1 MKRFLIIA
9 LLILSLSIFSVSL
22 TGVTY
27 RGSDKQV
34 TVEVK
39 LDGEINLDD
48 VVVESNTS
56 GALYTIYL
64 KDVDAGV
71 SSMFIPIAYGPV
83 ESTRVVDITEGTMI
97 LVQLLIPRSPN
108 VSLQGST
115 LLISFPISSKKI
127 DMTFTEGSTMEV
139 ALKFLAEELNL
150 NLIVSDSV
158 RKLPLSLKLTQVTPE
173 DALRNLLMTAKPDG
187 EAVAYSYM
195 PDGTLHIGVRS
206 EIATRFGRFWG
217 IYETDNGEMIQ
228 KLQTILIPGV
238 VVNYLP
244 DKSVL
249 FVYGSTEEHK
259 IISELLS
266 VVPPTVKKELQLV
279 VPTDKVSRLL
289 DSLKQIYD
297 FDYNFI
303 EGLDKVVL
311 TGESQAV
318 DSVIGYVNELTAKE
332 KELAKVIETEVATST
347 EPTVVTKQ
355 IKVIYPEEADA
366 VLRDVFEVA
375 VERLPFGYL
384 RLTGDETVVNIAVE
398 TMEDLGF
405 TAEALEQVQTV
416 SLPSAHESEI
426 IAVLMQVFGI
436 PESRLK
442 VVSTDD
448 GETEIFVI
456 APESIRKRAISLVK
470 YIVDSVT
477 VAKKSRVFFLKDAEL
492 AERVG
497 KILNEI
503 YGIEAVS
510 VENVLRVSAVEEDLI
525 KAANFVNF
533 FARDRITKI
542 LDFPLGEELAED
554 VKTLVKARFDVN
566 VEANLKSLGMMIL
579 SGKDEG
585 SLQQAVEV
593 VEKIV
598 SNVLTQEG
606 VQVVRLVGVID
617 QISFEDIKSIVE
629 RMHEVA
635 LEGTSVCYIVS
646 GDEKSVEEAIQT
658 IERLR
663 ASLKRESTYVLEKIS
678 PEFDPEQIS
687 QILARVAEVEVMKVG
702 DFLMIYGE
710 SDQVDNAEKV
720 LQDLKEASQKAQP
733 QEASQE
739 IVAQVVEYEEDF
751 PADEFQEFLIS
762 RGIAVKVSAY
772 PKLGVAVMAGI
783 EVQVKE
789 ALSLYEDFKEKLASA
804 KLEEAA
810 EEMPFVVKIID
821 ETTVSIQAT
830 EAPLKEI
837 IVAVSKAL
845 GIPIVFVASPQEK
858 ITMDIAKTD
867 WKHFTEIITQNYGYS
882 FEESD
887 GITIVLRPQPVPDVS
902 QQVRYVYRIPHNFE
916 QVKALVEFYGGTAY
930 VDDTNDLVIITGITE
945 KVKEEVD
952 RLVGEVSEP
961 LKQVEIESRIV
972 DESLVDEIVRKLS
985 LDVELPGLNVGA
997 NSSGL
1002 NLTTSVMDLIDYQ
1015 TLLSAIPSATVTASV
1030 NVTDSDSISNLLAS
1044 PRIVTTSGK
1053 EARIFI
1059 GERMPYEV
1067 EDQEG
1072 NVKIMFVEPGIELR
1086 ITPVV
1091 RTDGTIELT
1100 VYTKVSKSQSY
1111 PNVTVMGESTRE
1123 AQTSVIVKN
1132 GSTLVIG
1139 GLIRETKE
1147 VKETKI
1153 PFLGDLPF
1161 LGQFFRTKEDDVDK
1175 RNLLIFI
1182 TARVIEP

>member
-1 MKRFLIIA
+1 MKRLLIIA
-9 LLILSLSIFSVSL
+9 LLVLSLSIFSVNL

-27 RGSDKQV
+27 QGSDKQV
-34 TVEVK
+34 TIEVK
-39 LDGEINLDD
+39 LDGGISLDD

-56 GALYTIYL
+56 GALYTVYL
-64 KDVDAGV
+64 KDVDTGI

-83 ESTRVVDITEGTMI
+83 ESARVVDITEGTMI

-139 ALKFLAEELNL
+139 ALKFLAEELSL

-173 DALRNLLMTAKPDG
+173 DALRNLLMTAKPNG

-206 EIATRFGRFWG
+206 EIAMRFGRFWG

-238 VVNYLP
+238 VMNYLP

-266 VVPPTVKKELQLV
+266 VVPPTVKKELQLT
-279 VPTDKVSRLL
+279 VPTDKVSKLL

-297 FDYNFI
+297 FEYNFI

-318 DSVIGYVNELTAKE
+318 DTVIQYVDELTVKE
-332 KELAKVIETEVATST
+332 KELAEVVETEAATST
-347 EPTVVTKQ
+347 ETTVVAKQ
-355 IKVIYPEEADA
+355 IKVIYPQEAE
-366 VLRDVFEVA
+366 VILKDVFKVA

-384 RLTGDETVVNIAVE
+384 KLSGDEAVVNIAVK

-405 TAEALEQVQTV
+405 TAEILEQAQTI
-416 SLPSAHESEI
+416 SFPPAHESEI
-426 IAVLMQVFGI
+426 MAVLMQILGI
-436 PESRLK
+436 PESHLK
-442 VVSTDD
+442 VISTDD
-448 GETEIFVI
+448 DETKIFVI
-456 APESIRKRAISLVK
+456 APENIRKRAISLVK
-470 YIVDSVT
+470 YIVDSIT
-477 VAKKSRVFFLKDAEL
+477 VAKKSRIFFLKDAEL
-492 AERVG
+492 AEKVG

-503 YGIEAVS
+503 YDIEAVS

-525 KAANFVNF
+525 RAVNFVDF

-542 LDFPLGEELAED
+542 IDFPLSEELAED
-554 VKTLVKARFDVN
+554 VKTLVKTRFDVN
-566 VEANLKSLGMMIL
+566 VEANLKSLGIMIL
-579 SGKDEG
+579 SGKNEDN
-585 SLQQAVEV
+585 LQQAVELI
-593 VEKIV
+593 EKIV
-598 SNVLTQEG
+598 SNVRAQEG
-606 VQVVRLVGVID
+606 VRVVRLVEVID
-617 QISFEDIKSIVE
+617 QISFEDIKSIVK
-629 RMHEVA
+629 RMHEVE
-635 LEGTSVCYIVS
+635 LEGTSVCYIIS
-646 GDEKSVEEAIQT
+646 GDEKNVEEAIQT

-663 ASLKRESTYVLEKIS
+663 ASLKTESTYVLEKIS

-687 QILARVAEVEVMKVG
+687 QVLTRVTEVEVMKVG

-710 SDQVDNAEKV
+710 SSQVDNAKKV

-733 QEASQE
+733 RETPQE
-739 IVAQVVEYEEDF
+739 IVARVVDYEKDF
-751 PADEFQEFLIS
+751 PADEFQDFLVS
-762 RGIAVKVSAY
+762 RGLAVKVNAY
-772 PKLGVAVMAGI
+772 PKLGVAVITGI
-783 EVQVKE
+783 EAQVKE
-789 ALSLYEDFKEKLASA
+789 VLSLYEDFKEKLTSA
-804 KLEEAA
+804 RLEEAA

-845 GIPIVFVASPQEK
+845 KIPIVFVVSPQEK

-887 GITIVLRPQPVPDVS
+887 GITIVSRPQSVPDTS

-916 QVKALVEFYGGTAY
+916 QVKALVEFYGGTVY
-930 VDDTNDLVIITGITE
+930 VDDTNDLVVVTGITE

-952 RLVGEVSEP
+952 RLIGEVSEP

-985 LDVELPGLNVGA
+985 LDVELPGLSVGM

-1015 TLLSAIPSATVTASV
+1015 TLLSAIPSATVTASA

-1059 GERMPYEV
+1059 GERIPYEV
-1067 EDQEG
+1067 TDQEG
-1072 NVKIMFVEPGIELR
+1072 NVQIMFMEPGIELR

-1139 GLIRETKE
+1139 GLIRETKD